1 MFRTVL
7 RSSFAEALTF
17 ANRRVTG
24 YLLLGSLPAIAA
36 LVAAVQPGVAQRS
49 VLPNLHPFPNAS
61 GILETFS
68 TQGDL
73 DLSGP
78 FFQSLGTNGRACI
91 TCHLPDQGWTISAQG
106 VQQRFR
112 RTNGLDP
119 IFRTNDGSNC
129 DHDVDVS
136 TREARKQAYS
146 LLTSRGLIRI
156 AVSVPAGAEFVVEN
170 VNNPYGCWETD
181 VISMYRRPLPST
193 NLRFVSAVM
202 WDGRESSPQTG
213 TQRITFE
220 SENPGAILIADLAHQ
235 SVDATLGHAQALV
248 PPTSA
253 QQQAIVDFELGLFT
267 AQALDRHAG
276 VLNANGVRGGPVS
289 LAAQQFFIGIND
301 PIDPLNDVINRPDL
315 GFNPNH
321 DGFTPVIFRLFDAWS
336 NPQHWAAAVNRARA
350 SIARGEALFNSKPI
364 NISGVSGLNDELG
377 MSVIPGTCGTC
388 HDAPNV
394 GNHSFPTPLNIGVG
408 DLTSPL
414 DVSYLPVITLRHL
427 TAPYEIVQTTDP
439 SRALIT
445 GKWNDIG
452 KVKGPILRGLA
463 SRAPYFHNGSATTL
477 SDVIEFYDQRFGI
490 GFSAQE
496 KTDLVAFL
504 SAL

>member
-17 ANRRVTG
+17 ATRRVTG

-36 LVAAVQPGVAQRS
+36 LVAAAQPGVAQRS

-106 VQQRFR
+106 VQERFR

-202 WDGRESSPQTG
+202 WDGRESSSQTG
-213 TQRITFE
+213 TERITFE
-220 SENPGAILIADLAHQ
+220 SENPGPILLRNLAHQ
-235 SVDATLGHAQALV
+235 SVDATLGHAEGLV
-248 PPTSA
+248 PPTPA
-253 QQQAIVDFELGLFT
+253 QQEAIVNFELGLFT
-267 AQALDRHAG
+267 AQAFDRNAG
-276 VLNANGVRGGPVS
+276 MLNAHGAGGGPVS
-289 LAAQQFFIGIND
+289 LAMQGFFIGIND

-315 GFNPNH
+315 GFNPIH
-321 DGFTPVIFRLFDAWS
+321 DGFTPIIFRLFNAWS
-336 NPQHWAAAVNRARA
+336 NLQSPNSAVTT

-414 DVSYLPVITLRHL
+414 DVSYLPVITLRHS
-427 TAPYEIVQTTDP
+427 TEPFEVIQTTDP
-439 SRALIT
+439 GRALIT

-463 SRAPYFHNGSATTL
+463 SRAPYFHNGSAATL
-477 SDVIEFYDQRFGI
+477 SDVIEFYDRRFGL

-496 KTDLVAFL
+496 KNDLIAFL
-504 SAL
+504 NAL

>member
-1 MFRTVL
+1 ML
-7 RSSFAEALTF
+7 RIVWHSSFAA
-17 ANRRVTG
+17 
-24 YLLLGSLPAIAA
+24 LLLGSVI
-36 LVAAVQPGVAQRS
+36 AAVQPGVAELP

-61 GILETFS
+61 GILETFNPK
-68 TQGDL
+68 GDL
-73 DLSGP
+73 DISGP
-78 FFQSLGTNGRACI
+78 FFQSLGTNGRACV
-91 TCHLPDQGWTISAQG
+91 TCHLADQGWTISAQG
-106 VQQRFR
+106 VQERFR
-112 RTNGLDP
+112 STNGLDP

-136 TREARKQAYS
+136 TREAREHAYS
-146 LLTSRGLIRI
+146 LLISRGLIR
-156 AVSVPAGAEFVVEN
+156 VSIPVPAGAEFVVEN
-170 VNNPYGCWETD
+170 VNNQYGCRETN
-181 VISMYRRPLPST
+181 VLSMYRRPLPST

-213 TQRITFE
+213 TERITFE
-220 SENPGAILIADLAHQ
+220 SENPGPILIRNLAHQ
-235 SVDATLGHAQALV
+235 SVDATMGHAEGLV
-248 PPTSA
+248 PPTPA
-253 QQQAIVDFELGLFT
+253 QQAAIVEFELGLFT
-267 AQALDRHAG
+267 AQAFDRNAG
-276 VLNANGVRGGPVS
+276 TLNAHGVGGGPVS
-289 LAAQQFFIGIND
+289 LAMQAFFIGIND

-321 DGFTPVIFRLFDAWS
+321 DGFTPIIFRLFDAWS
-336 NPQHWAAAVNRARA
+336 NLQSPNSAVTLART

-414 DVSYLPVITLRHL
+414 DVSYLPVITLRHSIE
-427 TAPYEIVQTTDP
+427 PFEVIQTTDP
-439 SRALIT
+439 GRALIT

-463 SRAPYFHNGSATTL
+463 SRAPYFHNGSAATL
-477 SDVIEFYDQRFGI
+477 SDVIEFYDRRFGI
-490 GFSAQE
+490 VFSAQE
-496 KTDLVAFL
+496 KNDLLAFL
-504 SAL
+504 NAL